1 MMADAAPLL
10 SIKEIT
16 KKFTGITA
24 VDHVSFDIGNNEI
37 HALIGE
43 NGAGKSTLCKML
55 TGEYNI
61 DEGHI
66 EINGEK
72 MHFKEPAD
80 SMKVGIS
87 MVYQERNLVGYM
99 TAAQNVFLGSEP
111 MKGIVVDQKEIQ
123 KKAEKLQEYLGVNIP
138 LDVPVEKL
146 GAGEQ
151 QLVEIMRANSTTPQI
166 LILDE
171 PTNGLDPLGIE
182 ELRELIRSFPSNGIT
197 VILSSH
203 ILSEV
208 QQIAD
213 HVGIIA
219 GGVLGYEG
227 ELRAGEDL
235 EQLFMD
241 VISRNDKDGY

>member
-66 EINGEK
+66 EINGEE

-123 KKAEKLQEYLGVNIP
+123 KRRKNCRNIW
-138 LDVPVEKL
+138 
-146 GAGEQ
+146 G
-151 QLVEIMRANSTTPQI
+151 
-166 LILDE
+166 
-171 PTNGLDPLGIE
+171 
-182 ELRELIRSFPSNGIT
+182 
-197 VILSSH
+197 
-203 ILSEV
+203 
-208 QQIAD
+208 
-213 HVGIIA
+213 
-219 GGVLGYEG
+219 
-227 ELRAGEDL
+227 
-235 EQLFMD
+235 
-241 VISRNDKDGY
+241 